1 MRKFIDLFCGAG
13 GLTEGLKRARWM
25 PLCGVDV
32 SYSAVQSYLANH
44 GWSAKGI
51 IGGIEDP
58 EIRRQIVHTY
68 SGRVDAVVGGP
79 PCQGFSDANHIRSQD
94 DSRRSLPS
102 YFIELAADLSPEW
115 IVMEEVPAAR
125 GLAPE
130 WVAMLRDRGYAAKWA
145 VLSAEKYG
153 VPQRRQRL
161 VMVARK
167 GDELPTN
174 FPPVPTHDV
183 PVSAGEA
190 LRECDASEGASITGA
205 MLEKVRMRAGMTRE
219 QVGAMGYRPRN
230 AYCVMNMA
238 EPAWT
243 LTSCF
248 TNPSGGR
255 FVVGEGGDEYRRL
268 SIREGAAL
276 QSFGPDY
283 HFCGSSTDIKRMVGN
298 AVPPKLAEAVARWL
312 EGIAG

>member
-13 GLTEGLKRARWM
+13 GLTEGFKRAGWM

-44 GWSAKGI
+44 GWSAEGI
-51 IGGIEDP
+51 IGSIEDP
-58 EIRRQIVHTY
+58 QIRRQIVHTY

-79 PCQGFSDANHIRSQD
+79 PCQGFSDANHNRSED

-102 YFIELAADLSPEW
+102 RFIELAAELGPEW

-125 GLAPE
+125 GLAPG

-205 MLEKVRMRAGMTRE
+205 MLEKVRMRAGMTKE

-298 AVPPKLAEAVARWL
+298 AVPPKLAEAVARGL
-312 EGIAG
+312 AT

>member
-1 MRKFIDLFCGAG
+1 
-13 GLTEGLKRARWM
+13 
-25 PLCGVDV
+25 
-32 SYSAVQSYLANH
+32 
-44 GWSAKGI
+44 
-51 IGGIEDP
+51 
-58 EIRRQIVHTY
+58 
-68 SGRVDAVVGGP
+68 VDAVVGGP
-79 PCQGFSDANHIRSQD
+79 PCQGFSDANHNRSED

-102 YFIELAADLSPEW
+102 RFIELAADLEPEW

-125 GLAPE
+125 GLAAR

-167 GDELPTN
+167 GDEPPAN
-174 FPPVPTHDV
+174 FPPTPTHDV

-190 LRECDASEGASITGA
+190 LMSCDASEGSEITGLI
-205 MLEKVRMRAGMTRE
+205 LEKVMMRAAMTKE
-219 QVGAMGYRPRN
+219 QVKAMGYRPRN
-230 AYCVMNMA
+230 AYCVMDMG

-255 FVVGEGGDEYRRL
+255 FVVGEANIYRCL

-276 QSFGPDY
+276 QSFGPNY
-283 HFCGSSTDIKRMVGN
+283 HFCGSSTEVKRMVGN
-298 AVPPKLAEAVARWL
+298 AVPPKLAEAVARGL
-312 EGIAG
+312 GGD